1 MGMKLP
7 PRVTTLL
14 TMDPTTDIT
23 VQGWVRTKRDAKNF
37 VFLEINDGSSL
48 KGIQVVVDKGSDALV
63 EVLNAISTGSAVEVK
78 GDLVES
84 QGQGQRVEVQGK
96 SILHVGDAPQDYP
109 LQKKRHSFEFLR
121 DIAHLRP
128 RTNTIGAVARVR
140 NALSYAIHSY
150 FQERGF
156 YYVHTPIITAS
167 DAEGAGEMFQVT
179 TLPLDNPPRTKDGAI
194 DYSQDFFNRQAH
206 LSVSGQ
212 LNGEAYAQAM
222 KHIYTFGPT
231 FRAENSN
238 TTRHLAE
245 FWMVEPEMAFCD
257 LEQDMMWAED
267 FLKYIFQYVLDTCPE
282 DMEFF
287 NQWIEKGVID
297 KLQQVI
303 ATPFSHMTYT
313 DAIKEMEK
321 AKVTFDYPV
330 SWGID
335 LQTEHERF
343 LSEELIGG
351 PVIVTD
357 YPKDI
362 KAFYMKLNDDNKTV
376 RGMDVLVPRLG
387 EIIGGSE
394 REARYDV
401 LKNRM
406 VECGLVPDDYS
417 WYLDLRKYGTTPHAG
432 FGLGFA
438 RALLYIT
445 GVQNIREAIPFPRHA
460 GRADF

>member
-1 MGMKLP
+1 MKLQAL
-7 PRVTTLL
+7 RVDKLL
-14 TMDPTTDIT
+14 AMDPTKNVI

-37 VFLEINDGSSL
+37 VFLELNDGSSL
-48 KGIQVVVDKGSDALV
+48 KGLQVVVDKTSEELTATLGT
-63 EVLNAISTGSAVEVK
+63 ISTGAAVEVR
-78 GDLVES
+78 GNLVES
-84 QGQGQRVEVQGK
+84 LGKGQRVELQGK
-96 SILHVGDAPQDYP
+96 EVILYGEAPADYP

-121 DIAHLRP
+121 EIAHLRP

-140 NALSYAIHSY
+140 SALSFAIHSY
-150 FQERGF
+150 FNQRGF

-179 TLPLDNPPRTKDGAI
+179 TLPLENLPRTKGGNI
-194 DYSQDFFNRQAH
+194 DYSKDFFHRQAH

-245 FWMVEPEMAFCD
+245 FWMIEPEMAFCD
-257 LEQDMMWAED
+257 LAQNMGWAED
-267 FLKYIFQYVLDTCPE
+267 FLKYIFQYVLDHCAG

-287 NQWIEKGVID
+287 NQWIEKGVIE
-297 KLQQVI
+297 KVQKVI
-303 ATPFSHMTYT
+303 DTPFSHITYT
-313 DAIKEMEK
+313 EAIKEMEK
-321 AKVTFDYPV
+321 AKVDFEYPA

-343 LSEELIGG
+343 LSEQLCGG

-362 KAFYMKLNDDNKTV
+362 KAFYMKLNDDKKTV
-376 RGMDVLVPRLG
+376 AAMDVLVPRLG

-394 REARYDV
+394 REARYNV
-401 LKNRM
+401 LVNRM
-406 VECGLVPDDYS
+406 AECGLVPDDYQ
-417 WYLDLRKYGTTPHAG
+417 WYLDLRKYGSTPHAG

-438 RALLYIT
+438 RALLYLT

-460 GRADF
+460 GKADF

>member
-1 MGMKLP
+1 MDIQV
-7 PRVTTLL
+7 PRIESVL
-14 TMDPTTDIT
+14 TMDPKDSLT
-23 VQGWVRTKRDAKNF
+23 VQGWVRTKRDAKNLA
-37 VFLEINDGSSL
+37 FLEINDGSSL
-48 KGIQVVVDKGSDALV
+48 KGLQVVIDKTSEEIEQILGTIA
-63 EVLNAISTGSAVEVK
+63 TGAAVEVT
-78 GDLVES
+78 GALVES
-84 QGQGQRVEVQGK
+84 QGKGQRVELQGTTVTL
-96 SILHVGDAPQDYP
+96 IGEAPSDYP

-140 NALSYAIHSY
+140 SALSFAVHSY
-150 FQERGF
+150 FNERGF

-179 TLPLDNPPRTKDGAI
+179 TLPLDNPPRTKSGEV
-194 DYSQDFFNRQAH
+194 DYAKDFFNRQAH

-212 LNGEAYAQAM
+212 LNAEAYAQAL
-222 KHIYTFGPT
+222 KNVYTFGPT

-245 FWMVEPEMAFCD
+245 FWMIEPEMAFCN
-257 LEQDMMWAED
+257 LQGNMAWAED
-267 FLKYIFQYVLDTCPE
+267 FLKYIFNYVLEKCPG

-287 NQWIEKGVID
+287 NQWIEKGVIE
-297 KLQQVI
+297 KVQKVI
-303 ATPFSHMTYT
+303 STPFSHITYT

-321 AKVTFDYPV
+321 AKVKFEFPV

-343 LSEELIGG
+343 LSEQLCGG

-357 YPKDI
+357 YPKNI
-362 KAFYMKLNDDNKTV
+362 KAFYMRLNDDRETV
-376 RGMDVLVPRLG
+376 AAMDVLVPRLG
-387 EIIGGSE
+387 EIIGGSQREE
-394 REARYDV
+394 RHDV
-401 LKNRM
+401 LVNRM
-406 VECGLVPDDYS
+406 TECGLVPTEYQ
-417 WYLDLRKYGTTPHAG
+417 WYLDLRKYGSTPHAG

-460 GRADF
+460 GKADF